1 LQRYLLDE
9 IAMAL
14 LDDKIQEGASISIDE
29 QWNKLVIKEVP
40 KKPQI

>member
-1 LQRYLLDE
+1 LKRALQRYLLDE

-29 QWNKLVIKEVP
+29 Q
-40 KKPQI
+40 